1 MGRIEKTV
9 AAVIG
14 IILLTLIAILILQSV
29 SPDTSESIHSV
40 SVLVNDLNEYTRLG
54 MDKAALDYNLDV
66 HYISDFGHDPV
77 QQMNLIQREITNGVS
92 AIVLEPADAVYIA
105 EKLEDAH
112 VSLPIVTIGDPVI
125 ADAKITH
132 VSPDNAALG
141 RMLAARILAEA
152 ASTPYTILI
161 EADSDPHVLE
171 RCAGMLAA
179 FAEAG
184 KTAEC
189 RFVENEASSVAMQ
202 LARRP
207 QSVVVTLDEALLPA
221 LCEGG
226 RSYDRL
232 YAVGYTGEIRTYL
245 ESGYIRALAVYS
257 TFDEGYL
264 SLKAAETAIQSTAP
278 QPDITLNGLLVD
290 GESMYALPQEL
301 ILFPIAK

>member
-9 AAVIG
+9 AMIVMIV
-14 IILLTLIAILILQSV
+14 LLTLIAILILQSV
-29 SPDTSESIHSV
+29 SPDNTEGILSV

-77 QQMNLIQREITNGVS
+77 QQMTLIQREITNGVN
-92 AIVLEPADAVYIA
+92 AIVLEPADAAYLA
-105 EKLEDAH
+105 EQIEQAH
-112 VSLPIVTIGDPVI
+112 ISVPIITIGDPVI
-125 ADAKITH
+125 LSGGAAH

-141 RMLAARILAEA
+141 RMLAERILTDEPAL
-152 ASTPYTILI
+152 PYTILM
-161 EADSDPHVLE
+161 EYESAPHILE
-171 RCAGMLAA
+171 RCAGMTTA
-179 FAEAG
+179 FAAAG
-184 KTAEC
+184 KTVEC
-189 RFVENEASSVAMQ
+189 RFVENEPRSIAMQ

-207 QSVVVTLDEALLPA
+207 QTVVITLDETLLPA

-232 YAVGYTGEIRTYL
+232 YAIGYAGNIRTYL

-264 SLKAAETAIQSTAP
+264 SLRAAEASIRTPAQKDVELSA
-278 QPDITLNGLLVD
+278 LLVD
-290 GESMYALPQEL
+290 AQSMYELPQEL
-301 ILFPIAK
+301 ILFPISK